1 MRMKSYHVNEIFY
14 SLQGEGFWT
23 GRPAVFV
30 RFSGCNLKC
39 PFCDT
44 VHNRS
49 KVYTLDSLCEIV
61 DGFNCNF
68 VVLTGGEPSLSVD
81 DSLVEA
87 LHKRNK
93 FLAIETNGTQKLPEN
108 IDWITLSP
116 KDAFVGNGKVILER
130 ANELKIVFTPESVGY
145 IEKYSEFNTS
155 FRYLQPCDMGDE
167 LQNRV
172 VLEKVIH
179 YCLMHPQWILS
190 LQIHK
195 LIGVK

>member
-1 MRMKSYHVNEIFY
+1 MKSYHVNEIFY

-49 KVYTLDSLCEIV
+49 KVYTLDSLCEKV

-130 ANELKIVFTPESVGY
+130 ANELKIVLKVLAILKSILISTLHLG
-145 IEKYSEFNTS
+145 IFN
-155 FRYLQPCDMGDE
+155 L
-167 LQNRV
+167 
-172 VLEKVIH
+172 VIWVMSCKIVW
-179 YCLMHPQWILS
+179 CLRR
-190 LQIHK
+190 
-195 LIGVK
+195 